1 MKLLGS
7 SKNKTTKDEAD
18 GNLSHLVI
26 TKMILVQCNVLN
38 NSYLKKLRVLY
49 TFVPNKSFDQ
59 FLEISL
65 TSTTFLKTFI

>member
-7 SKNKTTKDEAD
+7 SKNKTTKDESD
-18 GNLSHLVI
+18 ENLSHLVI
-26 TKMILVQCNVLN
+26 TKMILVECNVVN

-49 TFVPNKSFDQ
+49 TFVQNKSFDQ

-65 TSTTFLKTFI
+65 TSTIFLKTFI